1 MIRRAEP
8 TRMAYFRIKLA
19 EMMMKRWFSLAVLSI
34 IGQQVFSQETEK
46 SSQSGQ
52 EVNLTLTILGI
63 AQDGGYPQIGCRK
76 SCCEAIRKGGESKKH
91 VTSLAITD
99 KRSGK
104 YWLWEATPDMQEQLN
119 KLQSNKA
126 NGPFQLPEGIF
137 LTHGHIGH
145 YTGLMHL
152 GREAFG
158 AKGVDVF
165 AMPRMKQFLSD
176 NGPWSQLISLGNITI
191 RPMKA
196 DSTLDITGY
205 LKVTPLKVPH
215 RDEYSETVGFL
226 IEGKKK
232 LLFIPDID
240 KWEKWDRS
248 LDSLIREVDLAL
260 IDGTFFDI
268 DELPGR
274 DMREIPHPFV
284 TESMQKLTG
293 LPTSVRNRVM
303 FIHFNH
309 TNPLIRSGSL
319 QAKQLIEQGFRI
331 AREGWTFEF

>member
-1 MIRRAEP
+1 
-8 TRMAYFRIKLA
+8 
-19 EMMMKRWFSLAVLSI
+19 MMKRWFSLGVLCI
-34 IGQQVFSQETEK
+34 IGHQAFSQGAEK
-46 SSQSGQ
+46 PSPARQ
-52 EVNLTLTILGI
+52 EGSMTLTILGI

-76 SCCEAIRKGGESKKH
+76 PCCEAIRKGTESSRH

-99 KRSGK
+99 ARFGK
-104 YWLWEATPDMQEQLN
+104 YWLWEATPDMPEQLN

-152 GREAFG
+152 GREAYG

-176 NGPWSQLISLGNITI
+176 NGPWSQLITLGNINI
-191 RPMKA
+191 RPLKA
-196 DSTLDITGY
+196 DSTLEIAEN
-205 LKVTPLKVPH
+205 LKVTPLRVPH
-215 RDEYSETVGFL
+215 RDEFTETVGFL
-226 IEGKKK
+226 IHAKKK
-232 LLFIPDID
+232 VLFIPDID
-240 KWEKWDRS
+240 KWEKWNLS
-248 LDSLIREVDLAL
+248 LDSLVREVDLAL

-284 TESMQKLTG
+284 TESMQKLSG
-293 LPTSVRNRVM
+293 LPKALRNRVM

-309 TNPLIRSGSL
+309 TNPLIRNGSL
-319 QAKQLIEQGFRI
+319 QAKKLTDQGFRI
-331 AREGWTFEF
+331 AREGWTFEL

>member
-1 MIRRAEP
+1 
-8 TRMAYFRIKLA
+8 
-19 EMMMKRWFSLAVLSI
+19 MMKRWFSLAILCI
-34 IGQQVFSQETEK
+34 TGHQAFCQGTEK
-46 SSQSGQ
+46 PSPAGQ
-52 EVNLTLTILGI
+52 EGSMTLTILGI

-76 SCCEAIRKGGESKKH
+76 PCCEAIREGVEGPRH

-99 KRSGK
+99 ARSGK
-104 YWLWEATPDMQEQLN
+104 YWLWEATPDMPAQLHN
-119 KLQSNKA
+119 LRSNQA
-126 NGPFQLPEGIF
+126 DSPFRLPAGIF
-137 LTHGHIGH
+137 LTHAHIGH

-152 GREAFG
+152 GREAYG
-158 AKGVDVF
+158 AKGVEVF

-176 NGPWSQLISLGNITI
+176 NGPWNQLISLGNISI
-191 RPMKA
+191 RPLKA
-196 DSTLDITGY
+196 DSTLDISEN
-205 LKVTPLKVPH
+205 LQVTPLKVPH

-226 IEGKKK
+226 IRGRKK

-284 TESMQKLTG
+284 TESMQKLAG
-293 LPTSVRNRVM
+293 LPKALRNRVM

-319 QAKQLIEQGFRI
+319 QEQKLTEQGFRI
-331 AREGWTFEF
+331 AREGWTFEL

>member
-1 MIRRAEP
+1 
-8 TRMAYFRIKLA
+8 
-19 EMMMKRWFSLAVLSI
+19 MKKWFSLGVLCI
-34 IGQQVFSQETEK
+34 IGHQAFSQGAEK
-46 SSQSGQ
+46 PSPARQ
-52 EVNLTLTILGI
+52 EGSMTLTILGI

-76 SCCEAIRKGGESKKH
+76 PCCEAIRKGTESSRH

-99 KRSGK
+99 ARFGK
-104 YWLWEATPDMQEQLN
+104 YWLWEATPDMPEQLN

-152 GREAFG
+152 GREAYG

-176 NGPWSQLISLGNITI
+176 NGPWNQLITLGNITI
-191 RPMKA
+191 RPLKA
-196 DSTLDITGY
+196 DSTLEISEN

-226 IEGKKK
+226 IEGTKK

-284 TESMQKLTG
+284 TESMQKLSG
-293 LPTSVRNRVM
+293 LPIALRKRVM

-309 TNPLIRSGSL
+309 TNPLIRNGSP
-319 QAKQLIEQGFRI
+319 QAKKLTDQGFRI
-331 AREGWTFEF
+331 AREGWTFKL

>member
-1 MIRRAEP
+1 MP
-8 TRMAYFRIKLA
+8 YFRIKTRGKI
-19 EMMMKRWFSLAVLSI
+19 MKSCFSFAALCIMAF
-34 IGQQVFSQETEK
+34 QAFSQGATNPSPAKEGA
-46 SSQSGQ
+46 SF
-52 EVNLTLTILGI
+52 TLTILGI
-63 AQDGGYPQIGCRK
+63 AQDAGYPQIGCRK
-76 SCCEAIRKGGESKKH
+76 PCCEAIRNGTESSRH
-91 VTSLAITD
+91 ITSLAITD
-99 KRSGK
+99 TRSGK
-104 YWLWEATPDMQEQLN
+104 YWLWEATPDMPEQLN
-119 KLQSNKA
+119 KLQSKKA

-152 GREAFG
+152 GREAYG

-165 AMPRMKQFLSD
+165 AMPRMQQFLAN
-176 NGPWSQLISLGNITI
+176 NGPWSQLINLGNITI
-191 RPMKA
+191 RPLKA
-196 DSTLDITGY
+196 DSTLVIREN

-284 TESMQKLTG
+284 TESMQKLSH
-293 LPTSVRNRVM
+293 LPEKLRNRVM

-309 TNPLIRSGSL
+309 TNPLIRNGSL
-319 QAKQLIEQGFRI
+319 QAKKLTDEGFRI
-331 AREGWTFEF
+331 AREGWTFEL

>member
-1 MIRRAEP
+1 
-8 TRMAYFRIKLA
+8 
-19 EMMMKRWFSLAVLSI
+19 MKRWFSLGILCI
-34 IGQQVFSQETEK
+34 IGHQAFSQGTEK
-46 SSQSGQ
+46 PSPAGQ
-52 EVNLTLTILGI
+52 EGSMTLTILGI

-76 SCCEAIRKGGESKKH
+76 PCCEAIRQGIESTRH
-91 VTSLAITD
+91 ITSLAITD
-99 KRSGK
+99 ARSGK
-104 YWLWEATPDMQEQLN
+104 YWLWEATPDMPEQLYN
-119 KLQSNKA
+119 LRSNRTES
-126 NGPFQLPEGIF
+126 PFRLPEGIF
-137 LTHGHIGH
+137 LTHAHIGH

-152 GREAFG
+152 GREAYG
-158 AKGVDVF
+158 AKGVEVF
-165 AMPRMKQFLSD
+165 AMPRMKQFLSE
-176 NGPWSQLISLGNITI
+176 NGPWNQLISLGNISI
-191 RPMKA
+191 RPLKA
-196 DSTLDITGY
+196 DSTLDITEN
-205 LKVTPLKVPH
+205 LQVTPLKVPH

-226 IEGKKK
+226 IRGRKK

-284 TESMQKLTG
+284 TESMQKLAG
-293 LPTSVRNRVM
+293 LPKALRNRVM

-319 QAKQLIEQGFRI
+319 QEQKLTEQGFRI
-331 AREGWTFEF
+331 AREGWTFEL

>member
-1 MIRRAEP
+1 
-8 TRMAYFRIKLA
+8 
-19 EMMMKRWFSLAVLSI
+19 MKRWFSVAVLCI
-34 IGQQVFSQETEK
+34 IGHQAFSQGTGK
-46 SSQSGQ
+46 PSLKGQ
-52 EVNLTLTILGI
+52 EGSLTLTILGI

-76 SCCEAIRKGGESKKH
+76 PCCEAIRKGSESSRH

-99 KRSGK
+99 ARSGK
-104 YWLWEATPDMQEQLN
+104 YWLWEATPDMRVQLN
-119 KLQSNKA
+119 LIQSNKTTSS
-126 NGPFQLPEGIF
+126 FRLPDGIF

-158 AKGVDVF
+158 AKGVQVF

-176 NGPWSQLISLGNITI
+176 NGPWSQLITLGNITV

-196 DSTLDITGY
+196 DSTLDITEN

-226 IEGKKK
+226 IRGNKN

-284 TESMQKLTG
+284 TESMQKLLH
-293 LPTSVRNRVM
+293 LPEKLRSRVM

-309 TNPLIRSGSL
+309 TNPLIRTDSPQSR
-319 QAKQLIEQGFRI
+319 QVIARGFRI
-331 AREGWTFEF
+331 AREGWTFDL